1 VAVHL
6 GSSFSLSSYSS
17 VADAVAADAATMTAD
32 VVANSLK
39 KGFEAVLCFKVFY
52 FYLSNSSKLTIIS
65 IIYRIY

>member
-39 KGFEAVLCFKVFY
+39 KALRQFFA
-52 FYLSNSSKLTIIS
+52 SKSFIFICQIRQS
-65 IIYRIY
+65 